1 MTVFAIICA
10 VMLAAALL
18 WITLPLLRPQA
29 SIDTSGTRGERR
41 AASVVMAL
49 SVSALAIAMYLGL
62 TNWDW
67 RAAQTQA
74 ENNANVE
81 GMLRQLETKLASNP
95 QDVQGW
101 LMLGRSYTAMGRF
114 ARAADAFQQAYD
126 LTKGE
131 NVDAIIGLGEALA
144 LVDEASLAGRAG
156 QLFDAAL
163 KKAPTNPRALWY
175 GSMAALQAG
184 DLRGGRDRLQLLMA
198 QNPPAELR
206 GVLERQI
213 QDLNQQLGEASPEVS
228 PGVSRKVEQG
238 AQTEGVAAGRADT
251 ATASPVT
258 QQRVI
263 RASITIAPQIQQQLR
278 GPMPLFV
285 LARDPAGG
293 GPPLAVQRR
302 TSAEVPLTIELSEG
316 DAMLPTHTIAGV
328 PRVKVVARLSRS
340 GAPQAGSGD
349 FYGEADYDFS
359 KDAGTLQ
366 IVIDRT
372 VP

>member
-18 WITLPLLRPQA
+18 WIMLPLLRPQEP
-29 SIDTSGTRGERR
+29 IDTSATRGERR
-41 AASVVMAL
+41 TASVVLAL
-49 SVSALAIAMYLGL
+49 SVSALAIAMYLNL
-62 TNWDW
+62 TNWNW
-67 RAAQTQA
+67 QAVETQA
-74 ENNANVE
+74 QNNANIE
-81 GMLRQLETKLASNP
+81 GLVRQLEAKLAANP
-95 QDVQGW
+95 QDVKGW
-101 LMLGRSYTAMGRF
+101 LLLGSSYTAMGRY

-131 NVDAIIGLGEALA
+131 NVESIIGLGEALA

-163 KKAPTNPRALWY
+163 KKAPTHPKALWY

-184 DLRGGRDRLQLLMA
+184 DLRSGRDRLQLLME
-198 QNPPAELR
+198 QNPPQELR

-213 QDLNQQLGEASPEVS
+213 QDLNQQLGDVSPEAS
-228 PGVSRKVEQG
+228 RKAQQG
-238 AQTEGVAAGRADT
+238 AQTAGVAAGRADT
-251 ATASPVT
+251 AAPSPAA

-263 RASITIAPQIQQQLR
+263 RASITITPQIQQQLR
-278 GPMPLFV
+278 EPMPLFV
-285 LARDPAGG
+285 LARDPAAG

-302 TSAEVPLTIELSEG
+302 SSAEIPLTIELSER
-316 DAMLPTHTIAGV
+316 DAMMPTHTIAGV
-328 PRVKVVARLSRS
+328 PRVQVVARLSRT